1 MLNKIIKG
9 DKLIW
14 LVVALLFLFS
24 TVLIIS
30 CGDTLLPREI
40 ESNYYLIKNVKFYV
54 IGFIITLVISR
65 IPYLRW
71 AKIIDI
77 LAIVTPLILIALLIL
92 GTSINGEIHWMKI
105 GFITLDINVM
115 VQCSLILFLP
125 NAIIRFSETSMNA
138 KDFLLKVAPLP
149 TFVFMAFII
158 NNDIS
163 MAFST
168 LIISGVIMLVSGI
181 RPALLIGYV
190 VTLFVLFLGIM
201 TLITLSHL
209 SLDQFLTRLQSRWAY
224 NEVPE
229 QLQQAYSAI
238 KNGGL
243 IGIIWDTNASGTL
256 IYQGVSDF
264 IFANIIEQFGIIGAL
279 LFVSLFAVLFIRLY
293 KIAKTA
299 DTTYGS
305 LLVSAI
311 NASIITQLL
320 LHIFVVLGLF
330 PITSQPMPFVP
341 LLGFTSLYLFIQMG
355 IVLNVSGI
363 QESNKS
369 NELVK

>member
-1 MLNKIIKG
+1 MLNKILIG

-14 LVVALLFLFS
+14 LVIALLFLFS

-40 ESNYYLIKNVKFYV
+40 ESNYYLIKNVKFYL
-54 IGFIITLVISR
+54 IGFIIMLLISR
-65 IPYLRW
+65 IPYHRW

-77 LAIVTPLILIALLIL
+77 LAIVTPLILIALLL
-92 GTSINGEIHWMKI
+92 FGTIINGRAHWLKI
-105 GFITLDINVM
+105 GFVILDINVL

-125 NAIIRFSETSMNA
+125 KAIIRFRETPMNV
-138 KDFLLKVAPLP
+138 KDFILKIALLP

-181 RPALLIGYV
+181 RPAFLIGYV
-190 VTLFVLFLGIM
+190 VTLFVLFFGIM
-201 TLITLSHL
+201 TLVVLSHL
-209 SLDQFLTRLQSRWAY
+209 SLDQFLTRLQSRWAH

-229 QLQQAYSAI
+229 QLQQSYSAI

-243 IGIIWDTNASGTL
+243 IGIFWDTNASGTL
-256 IYQGVSDF
+256 IYEGVSDF

-299 DTTYGS
+299 ETTYGS
-305 LLVSAI
+305 LLVSAV
-311 NASIITQLL
+311 NVSIITQLL
-320 LHIFVVLGLF
+320 IHIFVVLGLF

-355 IVLNVSGI
+355 IVLNISDTQNI
-363 QESNKS
+363 SNNIGK
-369 NELVK
+369 